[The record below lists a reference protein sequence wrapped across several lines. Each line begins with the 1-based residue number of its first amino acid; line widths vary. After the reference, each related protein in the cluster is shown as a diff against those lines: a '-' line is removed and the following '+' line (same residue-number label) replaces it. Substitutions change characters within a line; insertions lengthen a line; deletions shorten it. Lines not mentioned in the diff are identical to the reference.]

1 MVLRR
6 AIRLGLS
13 LVIAAG
19 FGVCAGIATPMAAA
33 QSTAAKRPSG
43 SSSSTNSGT
52 GGKTRKTSKK
62 SKKKDRGQQAPA
74 SDRITEIQQA
84 LSKDGSY
91 NGTPSGKWDDAT
103 VSAMKKFQSDHG
115 LNPSGKLEAR
125 SLERLGLGSQTAGVG
140 APIIPPNS
148 SSRLSSAAAQPERE

>member
-6 AIRLGLS
+6 AIRLGLA
-13 LVIAAG
+13 LCVATG
-19 FGVCAGIATPMAAA
+19 LGVCAGITTPLAGA
-33 QSTAAKRPSG
+33 QTAAKKRSS
-43 SSSSTNSGT
+43 SSSSTS
-52 GGKTRKTSKK
+52 GKTRKTSKK
-62 SKKKDRGQQAPA
+62 SKKRDRGQQAPTA
-74 SDRITEIQQA
+74 DRITEIQQA

-91 NGTPSGKWDDAT
+91 TGTPNGKWDDAT
-103 VSAMKKFQSDHG
+103 VSAMKKFQSVHG

-148 SSRLSSAAAQPERE
+148 SSRLSSAAAQAERE

>member
-13 LVIAAG
+13 LLIAAG
-19 FGVCAGIATPMAAA
+19 LGVCAGIATPMAVA
-33 QSTAAKRPSG
+33 QSKAAKKPSA
-43 SSSSTNSGT
+43 SSSSAS
-52 GGKTRKTSKK
+52 GKTRKTSKK
-62 SKKKDRGQQAPA
+62 SKKKDRGQQAPT

-91 NGTPSGKWDDAT
+91 NGTPNGKWDEAT
-103 VSAMKKFQSDHG
+103 VSAMKKFQSAHG

>member
-13 LVIAAG
+13 LFVAAG
-19 FGVCAGIATPMAAA
+19 LGLFAGIAIPAAAA
-33 QSTAAKRPSG
+33 QSTSAKKPTS
-43 SSSSTNSGT
+43 SSSSTS
-52 GGKTRKTSKK
+52 GKTRKTSKK
-62 SKKKDRGQQAPA
+62 SKKKDRGQQAPT

-91 NGTPSGKWDDAT
+91 NGTPNGKWDDAT
-103 VSAMKKFQSDHG
+103 VSAMKRFQSAHG